1 MTIEKLCLMNKL
13 DVAFFICSII
23 LNKQFIS
30 YLFIFNDNFYFLYKL
45 SKITINN
52 SALFCI
58 II

>member
-13 DVAFFICSII
+13 DVAFFCSII
-23 LNKQFIS
+23 LNKQFIG
-30 YLFIFNDNFYFLYKL
+30 YLFIFDDNFYFLYKL